1 MADTLILLETD
12 GAILRGREKDTIS
25 VPTRKSLIFIE
36 GENNLDLKQTLRREL
51 NAEFHKLF
59 DEESDYWGVLS
70 EKPFD
75 SPEGIVLPFKGW
87 SGGRSRIVAK
97 VIPKVAISSFLN

>member
-12 GAILRGREKDTIS
+12 GAILQGREKDTIS

-75 SPEGIVLPFKGW
+75 SLEGIVLPFKGW
-87 SGGRSRIVAK
+87 SGGKSRIVAK

>member
-1 MADTLILLETD
+1 M
-12 GAILRGREKDTIS
+12 
-25 VPTRKSLIFIE
+25 KS
-36 GENNLDLKQTLRREL
+36 QTTG
-51 NAEFHKLF
+51 
-59 DEESDYWGVLS
+59 GVLS

-87 SGGRSRIVAK
+87 SGGKSRIVAK

>member
-12 GAILRGREKDTIS
+12 GAILKGREKDTIS
-25 VPTRKSLIFIE
+25 VPARKSLIFIE
-36 GENNLDLKQTLRREL
+36 GEKNLDLKQALRKEL

-70 EKPFD
+70 EKPID

-87 SGGRSRIVAK
+87 SGDKSRIVAK
-97 VIPKVAISSFLN
+97 VIPKAAISSFLN

>member
-97 VIPKVAISSFLN
+97 VIPKVAISSILN